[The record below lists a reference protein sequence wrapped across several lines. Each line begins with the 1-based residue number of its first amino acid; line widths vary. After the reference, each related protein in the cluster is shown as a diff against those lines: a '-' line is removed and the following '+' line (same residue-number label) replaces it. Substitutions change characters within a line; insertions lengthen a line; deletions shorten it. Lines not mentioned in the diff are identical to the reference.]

1 MAKKKAMTEIEI
13 TFDPK
18 YEAACAG
25 LAMYGEHEI
34 MPDGDWIRFARRVTG
49 IPELFVYFHRRTENF
64 VLAKWLFKPD
74 VCLELESFQVAPD
87 RGGWMSAEELKV
99 RCKPVDDTVRAMKD
113 KMRQAS
119 SERKT
124 MMDDHAYEKR
134 AAVKRLKNRGYDRT
148 AHGIETGAQP
158 WVGESMGGESYRKTC
173 EMLKNIAKVT

>member
-1 MAKKKAMTEIEI
+1 MTEIEI

-74 VCLELESFQVAPD
+74 VCLELESFPVAPD
-87 RGGWMSAEELKV
+87 RGGWMSAEELKA

-158 WVGESMGGESYRKTC
+158 WVGESKGGESYRKTC

>member
-1 MAKKKAMTEIEI
+1 MTEIEI

-74 VCLELESFQVAPD
+74 VCLELESFPVAPD
-87 RGGWMSAEELKV
+87 RGGWMSAEELKA

-134 AAVKRLKNRGYDRT
+134 ATVKRLKNRGYDRT

-158 WVGESMGGESYRKTC
+158 WVGESKGGESYRKTC

>member
-1 MAKKKAMTEIEI
+1 MTEIEI

-25 LAMYGEHEI
+25 LAMDQDHEVL
-34 MPDGDWIRFARRVTG
+34 PDSDWIRFARRVTG

-74 VCLELESFQVAPD
+74 VCLELESFAVAPD
-87 RGGWMSAEELKV
+87 PGGWMSADELKA
-99 RCKPVDDTVRAMKD
+99 RCKPVDDTVRAIKD

-119 SERKT
+119 SERRT
-124 MMDDHAYEKR
+124 MMDDHAHEKR
-134 AAVKRLKNRGYDRT
+134 ATVKRLKNRGHDRA

-158 WVGESMGGESYRKTC
+158 WVGEAKGGESYRKTC